1 VTVASAAQP
10 GAAGRHHQAQCLAAW
25 RLPGPAITCKH
36 ELMAKDPTAKAPP
49 STGARW
55 SIVIVSLVVTASSF
69 LFINGVA
76 FLIPALETPRGTPL
90 TEASLL
96 SSMPSW
102 GMVVTLVAWGY
113 VLDHVGERIVMTVG
127 SALTAAAA
135 YAASSVHSMVWLGV
149 YLFLGGMAAASC
161 NGAGGRLVSGWFP
174 PHQRGLAM
182 GIRQTAQ
189 PLGIALGALVMPQL
203 AERGPHVGL
212 MVPAVA
218 CAVAA
223 VLSIVGVVDPPRK
236 SRKTATHEEL
246 ASPYRGSFVLWRIH
260 AVSSLLM
267 MPQTVTVTFM
277 LVWLIR
283 NDGWSIVAAGGVMT
297 VSQLLGALGR
307 IMVGRWSD
315 RIGSRMQ
322 PVALIATAAAVTLF
336 LLAYADHRAWRSEV
350 ALMVVV
356 SVIAVLDNGLE
367 ATAITEFAGPFWS
380 GRALGIQNTTQ
391 HLMAA
396 AGPPLFGALI
406 SAAKYPTAWALCE
419 LFPLAAVPLVPVR
432 LLPPGL
438 ETTAQR
444 QSVRRLRWWQA
455 VRSAAS
461 PNRSRRH
468 DPPGQRRRPRQGG
481 QAASPPT

>member
-1 VTVASAAQP
+1 
-10 GAAGRHHQAQCLAAW
+10 
-25 RLPGPAITCKH
+25 
-36 ELMAKDPTAKAPP
+36 MAKDTTATAPP
-49 STGARW
+49 SAIARW
-55 SIVIVSLVVTASSF
+55 SVVVVSLIVTATSF

-76 FLIPALETPRGTPL
+76 FLIPALETSRGTPL

-102 GMVVTLVAWGY
+102 GMVVTLVGWGY
-113 VLDHVGERIVMTVG
+113 VLDRVGERIVMTVG

-135 YAASSVHSMVWLGV
+135 YAAASVHSMVWIGV

-174 PHQRGLAM
+174 PGQRGLAM
-182 GIRQTAQ
+182 GVRQTAQ
-189 PLGIALGALVMPQL
+189 PLGIALGALVMPEL
-203 AERGPHVGL
+203 AERGPHAGL
-212 MVPAVA
+212 MFPAVA
-218 CAVAA
+218 CAAAA

-236 SRKTATHEEL
+236 SRETATHEEL
-246 ASPYRGSFVLWRIH
+246 ASPYRGSSVLWRIH

-283 NDGWSIVAAGGVMT
+283 NDGWSIAAAGGVMT

-307 IMVGRWSD
+307 ILVGRCSD

-322 PVALIATAAAVTLF
+322 PVALIAAVAALTLF
-336 LLAYADHRAWRSEV
+336 LLAYADHRSWRIEV
-350 ALMVVV
+350 ALMIVV
-356 SVIAVLDNGLE
+356 SVVAVLDNGLE

-391 HLMAA
+391 RLMAA

-406 SAAKYPTAWALCE
+406 SAAKYPSAWALCG

-438 ETTAQR
+438 ETRARR

-455 VRSAAS
+455 VRSAVP
-461 PNRSRRH
+461 PNRSRPR
-468 DPPGQRRRPRQGG
+468 DPPGQRRHPRRGG
-481 QAASPPT
+481 QAAAPPT